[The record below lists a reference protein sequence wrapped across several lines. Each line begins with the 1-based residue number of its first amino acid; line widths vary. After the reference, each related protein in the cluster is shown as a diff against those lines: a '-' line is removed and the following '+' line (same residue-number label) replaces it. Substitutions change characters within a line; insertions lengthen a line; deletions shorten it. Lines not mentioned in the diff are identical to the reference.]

1 MLVEPEPEPEHQ
13 PEYEPQPL
21 ELILA
26 RNLARNLSTPA
37 YLVDDDGVLVYYN
50 EAAERL
56 LGRPFA
62 EIGELR
68 ERIWEEIGPFDR
80 DGERVPIEQLPLT
93 QALRSG
99 CPAHASL
106 RIHTFAGV
114 AHDIEVSALPIVTAH
129 GPRGA
134 LAFFWSERDAG
145 A

>member
-1 MLVEPEPEPEHQ
+1 VLAEPDHQ
-13 PEYEPQPL
+13 SQPL

-26 RNLARNLSTPA
+26 RNLAHNLSTPA
-37 YLVDDDGVLVYYN
+37 YLVDDGGVLVFYN

-68 ERIWEEIGPFDR
+68 ERIWEHIGPFDR
-80 DGERVPIEQLPLT
+80 GGARVPIEQLPLT

-134 LAFFWSERDAG
+134 LAFFWLERDANG
-145 A
+145 

>member
-1 MLVEPEPEPEHQ
+1 MIAEPDHQ
-13 PEYEPQPL
+13 PQPL

-68 ERIWEEIGPFDR
+68 ERIWEQIGPFDR